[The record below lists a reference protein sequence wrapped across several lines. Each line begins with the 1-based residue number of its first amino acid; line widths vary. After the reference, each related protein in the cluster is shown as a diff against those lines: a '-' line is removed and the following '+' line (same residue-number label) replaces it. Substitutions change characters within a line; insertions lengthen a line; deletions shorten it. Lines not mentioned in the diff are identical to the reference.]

1 MIDRCARRMT
11 ACLALTI
18 VAAGCGA
25 APKARQ
31 PRVPVTVARAEAR
44 TMPFALVATGT
55 VEAVRTAAVGSQ
67 VGGVITRV
75 AFKEGGEVNQGALL
89 FQIDP
94 RPYRNALAQAQ
105 ATLDRDRAQSHL
117 AKLNADR
124 AQALVARGAI
134 AQAEYD
140 QSRATADAARATV
153 ASDEAMVQAARLS
166 LNYAAIRAPI
176 GGRTGRLLVHEGD
189 YVKPQSSDALVTIN
203 QTRPARVTFTVP
215 VDQVPLVQRYM
226 RDRPRVFVN
235 IPGEDSTAS
244 LEGTLV
250 FSDNAVDPASGT
262 LLLKG
267 EFPNKDG
274 RLVAGQF
281 VDVRLVLYT
290 QDGALVVPSPAVT
303 GGQQGTFVYV
313 LNADSTVA
321 PRPVTVERQED
332 EFTIVSKGLKAGET
346 VVTDGQLRLSPGAK
360 VMVK

>member
-1 MIDRCARRMT
+1 MTARCARPAT
-11 ACLALTI
+11 FCLVSIL
-18 VAAGCGA
+18 VLAGCAA

-31 PRVPVTVARAEAR
+31 PRVPVTVARAEQR

-75 AFKEGGEVNQGALL
+75 GFKEGTDVAEGALL

-94 RPYRNALAQAQ
+94 RPFRNALAQAQ
-105 ATLDRDRAQSHL
+105 AMLDRDRAQAHL
-117 AKLNADR
+117 AKLQADR
-124 AQALVARGAI
+124 AQSLLARGAI

-140 QSRATADAARATV
+140 QSRAAAEGAQATV
-153 ASDEAMVQAARLS
+153 ASDQAQVQAARLS
-166 LNYAAIRAPI
+166 LGWSSIRAPI
-176 GGRTGRLLVHEGD
+176 PGRTGRLMVHEGD
-189 YVKPQSSDALVTIN
+189 YVKPQSSDPLVTIN
-203 QTRPARVTFTVP
+203 QTRPVRVAFTVP
-215 VDQVPLVQRYM
+215 VDQVPLIQRYKK
-226 RDRPRVFVN
+226 DRPRVIVTV
-235 IPGEDSTAS
+235 PGEDSTAS
-244 LEGTLV
+244 IEGTLV
-250 FSDNAVDPASGT
+250 FADNAVDAASGT
-262 LLLKG
+262 LMLKG
-267 EFPNKDG
+267 EFPNTDG

-321 PRPVTVERQED
+321 PRPVTIERSED